1 MIQIEANKL
10 GVDSDRQKKHQIMIA
25 CFQLGGEMADS
36 NLDYMLFH
44 QKKHLRNE
52 QRVYLNGNRQQKKK
66 AEKYIEEVLAQTKKS
81 YKSLMSHLN
90 KFSDTL
96 GASYSTNVQKRE
108 SDISNAMYEFTD
120 ELFEI
125 K

>member
-1 MIQIEANKL
+1 MIQIEANTL
-10 GVDSDRQKKHQIMIA
+10 GVDSERQKNHQIMIA

-44 QKKHLRNE
+44 QKKHLTNE
-52 QRVYLNGNRQQKKK
+52 QRVFLNGNRQQKKK
-66 AEKYIEEVLAQTKKS
+66 AEKYIEEVLSQTKKS

-120 ELFEI
+120 KLFEV

>member
-1 MIQIEANKL
+1 MIQVESNVL
-10 GVDSDRQKKHQIMIA
+10 SVDSEKQKKHQIMIA

-52 QRVYLNGNRQQKKK
+52 QKVFLNGNRQQKKK
-66 AEKYIEEVLAQTKKS
+66 AEKYIEDVLAQTKKS

-96 GASYSTNVQKRE
+96 GASYSANVQKRE
-108 SDISNAMYEFTD
+108 SDISDAMYEFTD
-120 ELFEI
+120 KLFI
-125 K
+125 TK

>member
-10 GVDSDRQKKHQIMIA
+10 GVDSDRQKNHQIMIA

-90 KFSDTL
+90 KFSNTL

>member
-10 GVDSDRQKKHQIMIA
+10 GVDSDRQKNHQIMIA
-25 CFQLGGEMADS
+25 CFQLGGEI
-36 NLDYMLFH
+36 H

-90 KFSDTL
+90 KFSNTL

>member
-1 MIQIEANKL
+1 MIQIDTNIL
-10 GVDSDRQKKHQIMIA
+10 GVDSDKQKAHQIMIA

-36 NLDYMLFH
+36 NLEYMLFH
-44 QKKHLRNE
+44 QKKHLTNE

-66 AEKYIEEVLAQTKKS
+66 AEKYIDEVLAQTKKS

-108 SDISNAMYEFTD
+108 ADISNAMYEFTD
-120 ELFEI
+120 KLFEVR
-125 K
+125 